1 MPFFKQSLPLMKLEF
16 YSFWISITHLNNF
29 YLPWTV
35 VIHLEYTSINGK
47 KLIEVVYITQ
57 KVRII
62 AYYMI
67 SFPMM

>member
-1 MPFFKQSLPLMKLEF
+1 MMKLEF

-29 YLPWTV
+29 FFTMDSGDPSWVHIYKW
-35 VIHLEYTSINGK
+35 K

-62 AYYMI
+62 AYYI
-67 SFPMM
+67 K